1 VNLNVIRAF
10 LTAVGLLA
18 AGAPPASAEVC
29 KFNMSGYRFLTVETE
44 GAMREYQL
52 RSRDPRFPL
61 QPLGYHATAI
71 IECKD
76 CLEGKPVSALIW
88 LALNSLTAESVEQV
102 RRSLESGISWMHR
115 PATSLEKVDDRVTLQ
130 IGSLIGW
137 VHRFAAAFHGQPSHD
152 VIIVLIQDSC
162 IGLLAIIETS
172 SQHRGQP
179 TMGEV
184 QPLLDAL
191 DVVEVEPGTT
201 LAAHRSAAPATVPRR
216 AEAAPPAPRTMDFDE
231 FRRTLEEMRH

>member
-1 VNLNVIRAF
+1 
-10 LTAVGLLA
+10 
-18 AGAPPASAEVC
+18 
-29 KFNMSGYRFLTVETE
+29 
-44 GAMREYQL
+44 
-52 RSRDPRFPL
+52 
-61 QPLGYHATAI
+61 
-71 IECKD
+71 
-76 CLEGKPVSALIW
+76 
-88 LALNSLTAESVEQV
+88 
-102 RRSLESGISWMHR
+102 
-115 PATSLEKVDDRVTLQ
+115 
-130 IGSLIGW
+130 
-137 VHRFAAAFHGQPSHD
+137 
-152 VIIVLIQDSC
+152 VLIQDSC